1 MFPKNVVGS
10 EMKHLFYEEW
20 KNKRVKKIESIFGR
34 DWFCGKSILELG
46 AAHGDVG
53 LHFLKLGAEVIF
65 TDIRE
70 EYLQSIKNKVKDL
83 HYTAYTLRIDQNERY
98 DLGHKFDLV
107 IHMAVLY
114 CLENWRQDLECAMK
128 HTDCMI
134 LDTAFNK
141 GGTAFTQE
149 DVEGHLKDLGCKFI
163 RLDTSDL
170 NTDWS
175 WLTNGQMI
183 KHKYDWT
190 HESLEYQKPNSNFLN
205 SQLPP
210 KHDVWLRRFWI
221 VLK

>member
-10 EMKHLFYEEW
+10 EMKHLFYEEF
-20 KNKRVKKIESIFGR
+20 KNKRVKKIENIFGR

-70 EYLQSIKNKVKDL
+70 EYLQSIKDKVKDL
-83 HYTAYTLRIDQNERY
+83 NYTAYTLQIDQNKRY

-114 CLENWRQDLECAMK
+114 YLENWKQDLECAMK

-134 LDTAFNK
+134 LDTHLNK
-141 GGTAFTQE
+141 EGIAFTQD

-190 HESLEYQKPNSNFLN
+190 YESLEYQKPNSNFLN

-210 KHDVWLRRFWI
+210 KYGVWFRRFWM

>member
-141 GGTAFTQE
+141 EGTAFTQE

-190 HESLEYQKPNSNFLN
+190 HKSLEYQKPNSNFLN